1 VDLSADAQGIDN
13 HEAGSGRPFA
23 KEDIPMRT
31 YKTPHAYYCGV
42 DLHARSLFVHVLDDK
57 GITRLERDIAASPAT
72 FLEAVNPYREGL
84 VVGCECMFAWYW
96 LADLCERERIPFVLG
111 HALAMKAI
119 HGGKAKNDR
128 LDAAKIAGL
137 LKGGFFPMAYVYPK
151 DKRET
156 RDLLRRRSF
165 FVRQRAQLLAHI
177 QNTNSQYNLPPF
189 EKKLTYK
196 GNRSADLAQR
206 FTHAS
211 TQLSITADLAL
222 IANYDTQIAALESHL
237 VKSAKVDDP
246 ATFGFLRTVPG
257 IGPILGLT
265 MLYEIDSIRR
275 FAEVG
280 NFLSYARLVSCTHA
294 SAGKVKGVGGRK
306 IGNAHLKWAFSE
318 AASLMLRSFP
328 AAKSWMQRQ
337 SKKRGTKKAHAIL
350 EAKIGRAVYHL
361 WKKQVAFDGQK
372 FLAS

>member
-1 VDLSADAQGIDN
+1 
-13 HEAGSGRPFA
+13 
-23 KEDIPMRT
+23 MRT
-31 YKTPHAYYCGV
+31 YKTPHAYYCGI
-42 DLHARSLFVHVLDDK
+42 DLHARSLYVHVLDA
-57 GITRLERDIAASPAT
+57 GGTTRLERDLPASPA
-72 FLEAVNPYREGL
+72 AVLDALAPYREGL

-96 LADLCERERIPFVLG
+96 LADLCERESIPFVLG

-128 LDAAKIAGL
+128 LDAATLAGL
-137 LKGGFFPMAYVYPK
+137 LKGGFFPLAYVYPR

-165 FVRQRAQLLAHI
+165 FVRQRAQLIAHV

-189 EKKLTYK
+189 DKKLTYK
-196 GNRSADLAQR
+196 GNRTAAIADR
-206 FTHAS
+206 FEHPS
-211 TQLSITADLAL
+211 TKLSIAADLAL
-222 IANYDTQIAALESHL
+222 IENYDTQIAALESHL
-237 VKSAKVDDP
+237 VKSARVDDP
-246 ATFGFLRTVPG
+246 TTFGFLRTIPG
-257 IGPILGLT
+257 IGPIPGLV
-265 MLYEIDSIRR
+265 MLYEIDTIRR

-280 NFLSYARLVSCTHA
+280 NFLSYARLVACTHE

-337 SKKRGTKKAHAIL
+337 SKKRGAKKAHAIL
-350 EAKIGRAVYHL
+350 EAKIGRTVYHL
-361 WKKQVAFDGQK
+361 WRKQVAFDGKK
-372 FLAS
+372 FPAS

>member
-1 VDLSADAQGIDN
+1 V
-13 HEAGSGRPFA
+13 
-23 KEDIPMRT
+23 RT
-31 YKTPHAYYCGV
+31 YNTTHAYYCGI
-42 DLHARSLFVHVLDDK
+42 DLHARSLYVHVLDDK
-57 GITRLERDIAASPAT
+57 GTTRLERDLPASPTAV
-72 FLEAVNPYREGL
+72 LEALKPYREGL

-96 LADLCERERIPFVLG
+96 LADLCEREHIPFVLG

-128 LDAAKIAGL
+128 LDAQKIAGL
-137 LKGGFFPMAYVYPK
+137 LKGGFFPMAHVYPK

-165 FVRQRAQLLAHI
+165 FVRQRAQLIAHI

-189 EKKLTYK
+189 AKKLTYK
-196 GNRSADLAQR
+196 GNRSNEIAER
-206 FTHAS
+206 FEHPS
-211 TQLSITADLAL
+211 TRLSITADLDL
-222 IANYDTQIAALESHL
+222 IENYDTQIAALETHL

-246 ATFGFLRTVPG
+246 ATFAFLRTVPG

-265 MLYEIDSIRR
+265 MLYEIDAIRR

-280 NFLSYARLVSCTHA
+280 NFLSYARLVTCTHE

-318 AASLMLRSFP
+318 AASLMRRSFAP
-328 AAKSWMQRQ
+328 ARSWMQKQ
-337 SKKRGTKKAHAIL
+337 SKKRGAKKAHAIL
-350 EAKIGRAVYHL
+350 EAKIGRTVYHL
-361 WKKQVAFDGQK
+361 WNKQAAFDGSK

>member
-1 VDLSADAQGIDN
+1 
-13 HEAGSGRPFA
+13 
-23 KEDIPMRT
+23 MRT
-31 YKTPHAYYCGV
+31 YKTQHSYYCGV
-42 DLHARSLFVHVLDDK
+42 DLHARSLFVNVLDDTGK
-57 GITRLERDIAASPAT
+57 TRLAQDLPASPSV
-72 FLEAVNPYREGL
+72 FLDAVKPYRQGI

-96 LADLCERERIPFVLG
+96 LADLCERESIPFVLG

-119 HGGKAKNDR
+119 HGGKAKNDK
-128 LDAAKIAGL
+128 LDAEKIAGL
-137 LKGGFFPMAYVYPK
+137 LRGGFFPMAYVYPK

-165 FVRQRAQLLAHI
+165 FVRQRAQLIAHI
-177 QNTNSQYNLPPF
+177 QNTNSQYNHPPF
-189 EKKLTYK
+189 DKKLTYK
-196 GNRSADLAQR
+196 GNRNTQIADR
-206 FTHAS
+206 FEHLS
-211 TQLSITADLAL
+211 TRLSITADLNL
-222 IANYDTQIAALESHL
+222 IDSYDTEIASLETHL

-246 ATFGFLRTVPG
+246 TTFAFLRTVPG
-257 IGPILGLT
+257 IGPILGLV
-265 MLYEIDSIRR
+265 MLYEIDAISR

-280 NFLSYARLVSCTHA
+280 NFLSYSRLVTCTHE

-337 SKKRGTKKAHAIL
+337 SKKRGKKKAHAIL
-350 EAKIGRAVYHL
+350 EAKIGRTVYHM
-361 WKKQVAFDGQK
+361 WRKQVAFDAKK

>member
-1 VDLSADAQGIDN
+1 
-13 HEAGSGRPFA
+13 
-23 KEDIPMRT
+23 MRT
-31 YKTPHAYYCGV
+31 YNAPHAYYCGI

-57 GITRLERDIAASPAT
+57 GRTCLERDIPASPAA
-72 FLEAVNPYREGL
+72 FLGAINPYREGL

-96 LADLCERERIPFVLG
+96 LADLCAREQIPFVLG
-111 HALAMKAI
+111 HALAMKLI
-119 HGGKAKNDR
+119 HGAKAKNDR
-128 LDAAKIAGL
+128 LDAQKIAGL
-137 LKGGFFPMAYVYPK
+137 LKGGFFPMAYVYPR

-189 EKKLTYK
+189 PKKLTYK
-196 GNRSADLAQR
+196 GNRSAALAER
-206 FTHAS
+206 FEHQS
-211 TQLSITADLAL
+211 TQLSISADLAL
-222 IANYDTQIAALESHL
+222 IENYDTQIAALEAHL

-246 ATFGFLRTVPG
+246 TTFGFLRTVPG
-257 IGPILGLT
+257 IGPILGLV

-280 NFLSYARLVSCTHA
+280 NFLSYARLVACTHQ

-318 AASLMLRSFP
+318 AASLMLRSFAP
-328 AAKSWMQRQ
+328 AKSWMQRQ
-337 SKKRGTKKAHAIL
+337 SKKRGAKKTHAIL
-350 EAKIGRAVYHL
+350 EAKIGRTVYHL
-361 WKKQVAFDGQK
+361 WNKQVAFDAKK